1 MENKRLDSA
10 ALAAGISPSYINA
23 HGKPQSIGAETK
35 RRLLAAMHGTTTAP
49 QAVVPNVKVYTA
61 GKKMALP
68 VEGRGEFAWLLTT
81 EEGVHY
87 KGRVTG
93 GKKLNLPATLPEGY
107 HTLTLTQDE
116 QRTHCRIIVAPPRC
130 YEPQA
135 LLEEKTV
142 GGLRPALYSA
152 FRKKLGYWRFRRFEV
167 DAGRRGDTRRRV
179 YRPEPDPRA
188 LSGESGERQS
198 LQPLV
203 SSLAERD
210 IYRRQRRRR
219 FPPERRGTGMVANA
233 RHTAKAAT
241 GARCAM
247 GGLRYRYRA
256 ENHGAADGVDAVCR
270 SRRCANGG
278 VSSLYRP
285 RRREPLLAGGIRRA
299 ACVSGERG

>member
-35 RRLLAAMHGTTTAP
+35 RRLLAAMHGTTTGP

-61 GKKMALP
+61 GKQMALP

-135 LLEEKTV
+135 LLE
-142 GGLRPALYSA
+142 G
-152 FRKKLGYWRFRRFEV
+152 KKLWG
-167 DAGRRGDTRRRV
+167 
-179 YRPEPDPRA
+179 
-188 LSGESGERQS
+188 
-198 LQPLV
+198 
-203 SSLAERD
+203 
-210 IYRRQRRRR
+210 
-219 FPPERRGTGMVANA
+219 
-233 RHTAKAAT
+233 
-241 GARCAM
+241 
-247 GGLRYRYRA
+247 
-256 ENHGAADGVDAVCR
+256 
-270 SRRCANGG
+270 
-278 VSSLYRP
+278 
-285 RRREPLLAGGIRRA
+285 
-299 ACVSGERG
+299 ACVQLYTLRSEKNWGIGDFGDLKSMLV